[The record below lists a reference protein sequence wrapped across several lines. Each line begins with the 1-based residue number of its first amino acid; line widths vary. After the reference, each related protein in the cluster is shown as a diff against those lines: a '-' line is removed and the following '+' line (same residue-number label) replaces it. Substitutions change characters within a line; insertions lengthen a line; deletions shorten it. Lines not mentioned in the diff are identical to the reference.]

1 MAVATVH
8 RDSGLSTMILEICT
22 SQYEL
27 GPGYLSFLDSCLVA
41 AAPLVTLLIY
51 LARAIEQHAKDLDRE
66 RQHHNRRACVCA
78 GENVPSPLLQRP
90 YGVYKNWVDTC
101 APEKEGGRPREIRE
115 KLVMQ
120 GPGAKQADGQGAQ
133 HDSHSEGF

>member
-41 AAPLVTLLIY
+41 TAFLVTLLIY

-66 RQHHNRRACVCA
+66 R
-78 GENVPSPLLQRP
+78 
-90 YGVYKNWVDTC
+90 
-101 APEKEGGRPREIRE
+101 
-115 KLVMQ
+115 
-120 GPGAKQADGQGAQ
+120 
-133 HDSHSEGF
+133 